1 MLRMRSLSCLIG
13 IVLIGGMSLDA
24 PASAQQQTNESSVT
38 GTNTFNN
45 TAPRFGPGPILTPA
59 LIATANRLSQD
70 LADAQNAYNTAET
83 EASRTPR
90 RFARGPG
97 EDCVNPALSRLNE
110 AVQASQEF
118 LSGLSAEQ
126 LEQLRRTANLK
137 IW

>member
-1 MLRMRSLSCLIG
+1 MLRMRSLSWVVG
-13 IVLIGGMSLDA
+13 IALIGGVGLA
-24 PASAQQQTNESSVT
+24 TPASAQNNQSDIG

-45 TAPRFGPGPILTPA
+45 VAPRFAPGQILTPE
-59 LIATANRLSQD
+59 LISTANRLSQD
-70 LADAQNAYNTAET
+70 LADAQNAFNTAET

-97 EDCVNPALSRLNE
+97 EDCVNPALARLNE

-118 LSGLSAEQ
+118 LNGLSAEQ

>member
-1 MLRMRSLSCLIG
+1 MLRMRSLSWAVG
-13 IVLIGGMSLDA
+13 IALIGGVGLA
-24 PASAQQQTNESSVT
+24 TPVGAQVTNQSDT
-38 GTNTFNN
+38 GGTNTFNN
-45 TAPRFGPGPILTPA
+45 VAPRFAPGQILTPE
-59 LIATANRLSQD
+59 LISTANQLSQD
-70 LADAQNAYNTAET
+70 LADAQNAFNTAET

-118 LSGLSAEQ
+118 LNGLSAEQ

>member
-1 MLRMRSLSCLIG
+1 MLRMRSLSWAVG
-13 IVLIGGMSLDA
+13 IALIGGVGLA
-24 PASAQQQTNESSVT
+24 TPVGAQVTNQSDT
-38 GTNTFNN
+38 GGTNTFNN
-45 TAPRFGPGPILTPA
+45 VAPRFAPGQILTPE
-59 LIATANRLSQD
+59 LISTANRLSQD
-70 LADAQNAYNTAET
+70 LADAQNAFNTAET

-118 LSGLSAEQ
+118 LNGLSAEQ

>member
-1 MLRMRSLSCLIG
+1 MLRMRSLSWVMG
-13 IVLIGGMSLDA
+13 IALIGGVVA
-24 PASAQQQTNESSVT
+24 TTPAHAQSNQSDIG

-45 TAPRFGPGPILTPA
+45 TAPRFAPGPILTPA

-118 LSGLSAEQ
+118 LSSLSPEQ